1 MSHVTAAVNLS
12 FEAAYFLMPHFHF
25 EAILI
30 EFEQAVFHRR
40 AHSTMR
46 TFPILLLHDL
56 GSGHFFNR
64 SFFERRLYPEF
75 QFRSRSELNVYHI
88 IAINAFETGNLGVFL
103 ERSEQF
109 FFHIVQRVCQ
119 HCTRVNALALMYEEG
134 GNTQSS
140 HGLARFFIVKLHV
153 VVHKPVNRRVNRHI
167 NLRVI
172 QGGNTGQH
180 HGRTI
185 RLDCRTGIEIIN
197 ILEENSYGY
206 FFIRIVAGHIHTH

>member
-1 MSHVTAAVNLS
+1 M
-12 FEAAYFLMPHFHF
+12 
-25 EAILI
+25 
-30 EFEQAVFHRR
+30 
-40 AHSTMR
+40 
-46 TFPILLLHDL
+46 
-56 GSGHFFNR
+56 
-64 SFFERRLYPEF
+64 
-75 QFRSRSELNVYHI
+75 
-88 IAINAFETGNLGVFL
+88 FL

-109 FFHIVQRVCQ
+109 FFHIVQGISQ
-119 HCTRVNALALMYEEG
+119 HSTGVNTLALMHEEG